1 MPYDMRIKDGDID
14 LNDKILVS
22 DDAQR
27 ARIILNTWKG
37 EWFLDDNAGVDY
49 EMLFNNKIN
58 LSSLVKNQIREKLKN
73 IGEVDFTKFY
83 IDKSRVLHISF
94 SVYTKNGVFSD
105 SITIDGGAL

>member
-49 EMLFNNKIN
+49 AMLFNNKIN

-94 SVYTKNGVFSD
+94 SVYTKNGFFSD
-105 SITIDGGAL
+105 SVTIDGRTL